1 MQKNGSSQSMSWG
14 MRLGMAAAIGF
25 GVFFVIWNM
34 NTLRMS
40 VEGITVVWVP
50 LVAFGAIW
58 PAGEKQRRATMGILL
73 GTVVGVGA
81 YYGAQ
86 VLTPL
91 TPVGTGIGLGVAAA
105 VLAWVCL
112 TGHQVVSMATA
123 MIGFGVAAGVSRL
136 VGIRP
141 SSGWGDVFEVG
152 MACVVAMLVGA
163 FAAHAL
169 RAAVI
174 YMRQEHPLETVAQH
188 MPEVHVPGVVERIHV
203 PHLHMPHLK
212 RGNGARHEQAGKG
225 R

>member
-1 MQKNGSSQSMSWG
+1 MRNGNGSSQSMSWG

-40 VEGITVVWVP
+40 VEGVTVVWVP

-58 PAGEKQRRATMGILL
+58 SAGDKRRATMGILL
-73 GTVVGVGA
+73 GTVVGIAG

-86 VLTPL
+86 VMTPL
-91 TPVGTGIGLGVAAA
+91 TPAGTGIGLGITAA
-105 VLAWVCL
+105 VLAFVCL
-112 TGHQVVSMATA
+112 TARHAVSMATA

-141 SSGWGDVFEVG
+141 SSGWGDIFEVG
-152 MACVVAMLVGA
+152 MACVVAMLIGA

-169 RAAVI
+169 RATVV
-174 YMRQEHPLETVAQH
+174 YMRKEHPFEGVAQH
-188 MPEVHVPGVVERIHV
+188 MPEVHVPGVERIHL
-203 PHLHMPHLK
+203 PHVHMPHLR
-212 RGNGARHEQAGKG
+212 RGNGSRHEEAGAG